1 MITVVVKD
9 ALRARVEAASGGA
22 QTVLYTRRG
31 QPSHVNIILR
41 EHLGLGEHPAFM
53 LRGQPRQ
60 EFFYGTYPGVIRD
73 GELLSLPGQPPA
85 SGIDFATASR
95 AARACG
101 EGWHLSTNAERAALM
116 RWGNARGLASQG
128 NTDHGRDIRDGAAH
142 GRRVDA
148 AVSGEPAGN
157 PATLTGSGPDSWR
170 HDHTP
175 HGIADLC
182 GNLWEWQA
190 GLRLVDGEIQ
200 IIADNDAAH
209 ADLAADSPAW
219 MAVRIRDG
227 SLVPP
232 GTPGSAKFDAPTRR
246 RDGNAGAPQ
255 LSDAIIHHVGQA
267 GSDANTPGLMDAPFR
282 DITAAAGISPPS
294 LLIALGVL
302 PDARVR
308 DRAQAYLRNHGERLF
323 MSGGAWYSGCDAG
336 LNALCLSHP
345 RSHFSATVG
354 ARPAFL
360 L

>member
-101 EGWHLSTNAERAALM
+101 GGWHLSTNAERAALM
-116 RWGNARGLASQG
+116 RWGNAQGLASQG

-148 AVSGEPAGN
+148 AVSGDPAGN

-175 HGIADLC
+175 HGIAVC
-182 GNLWEWQA
+182 AETSGNGKRACAWWTA
-190 GLRLVDGEIQ
+190 RSRSLRTTTPLMRTWRRTPRRGWLS
-200 IIADNDAAH
+200 AFGTAP
-209 ADLAADSPAW
+209 LL
-219 MAVRIRDG
+219 
-227 SLVPP
+227 SLIHI
-232 GTPGSAKFDAPTRR
+232 SEPTR
-246 RDGNAGAPQ
+246 P
-255 LSDAIIHHVGQA
+255 
-267 GSDANTPGLMDAPFR
+267 
-282 DITAAAGISPPS
+282 
-294 LLIALGVL
+294 
-302 PDARVR
+302 
-308 DRAQAYLRNHGERLF
+308 Y
-323 MSGGAWYSGCDAG
+323 
-336 LNALCLSHP
+336 
-345 RSHFSATVG
+345 
-354 ARPAFL
+354 
-360 L
+360 